1 MVEEGP
7 KEPIVKQL
15 KKPVI
20 VPALEVHNPVAE
32 QPVIEEFISHPLEDN
47 QILSDRLP

>member
-7 KEPIVKQL
+7 KEPVVKQL
-15 KKPVI
+15 RKPVL

-32 QPVIEEFISHPLEDN
+32 QPGAEEFISHPL
-47 QILSDRLP
+47 